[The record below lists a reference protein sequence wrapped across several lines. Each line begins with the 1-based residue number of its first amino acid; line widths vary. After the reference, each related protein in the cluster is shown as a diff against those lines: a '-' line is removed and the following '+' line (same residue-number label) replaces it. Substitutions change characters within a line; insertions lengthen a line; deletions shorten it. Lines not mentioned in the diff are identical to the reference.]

1 MVLSNKNSLV
11 TLGAPSKPNKPPNI
25 DNNSTT
31 PDELHTSPSLNYLTA
46 ITGKLSSSDPRVVTK
61 SSTVTLNANCR
72 PSASATSAPTYIS
85 ILNDPLRP
93 ATPVTYTVGQKIA
106 ARNPFFSIFV
116 AYILPQWYKL
126 PLFLHSRFPTC
137 LEKSERV

>member
-1 MVLSNKNSLV
+1 MLPSDTQNSIRALLEDSIDPTVIGKRVGVHRNTVNRYANKWM
-11 TLGAPSKPNKPPNI
+11 
-25 DNNSTT
+25 
-31 PDELHTSPSLNYLTA
+31 H
-46 ITGKLSSSDPRVVTK
+46 
-61 SSTVTLNANCR
+61 
-72 PSASATSAPTYIS
+72 
-85 ILNDPLRP
+85 
-93 ATPVTYTVGQKIA
+93 TVGQKIA